1 MNPVNLLDFEDLARA
16 KMPQGDFDFVAGGA
30 TDEITLRR
38 SRAVFDSIAL
48 RPKRMVNIA
57 ARDLST
63 TVLGKRVALP
73 IMFAPTG
80 GHRLV
85 HEEGEVATARVAGEL
100 GIAMA
105 LSIGATRSLEDVAK
119 AARGPLWF
127 QHYLFKNKDLTLMMV
142 KRAEETGCSAICI
155 TLDSIAVTKRERMLK
170 QNYVTTEGRNSSVIN
185 YELAF
190 KRLGIASHTNVGQ
203 LIDLTSTWS
212 DLAWLASHTKLP
224 IVAKGILTGDD
235 AKLAAEHGA
244 KAVVVSTHGSRNLDT
259 TLTPFEALP
268 EVAEAVGGRIEVY
281 MDGGV
286 RRGTDVLK
294 ALAFGARAV
303 LIGRPIFWGLACD
316 GERGLRTTLEILRD
330 ELDLAM
336 ALTGRPS
343 IAAIDR
349 SLVTPYR
356 LPPHTL

>member
-1 MNPVNLLDFEDLARA
+1 M
-16 KMPQGDFDFVAGGA
+16 
-30 TDEITLRR
+30 
-38 SRAVFDSIAL
+38 
-48 RPKRMVNIA
+48 
-57 ARDLST
+57 
-63 TVLGKRVALP
+63 
-73 IMFAPTG
+73 
-80 GHRLV
+80 
-85 HEEGEVATARVAGEL
+85 
-100 GIAMA
+100 
-105 LSIGATRSLEDVAK
+105 AK
-119 AARGPLWF
+119 AANGPLWF

-142 KRAEETGCSAICI
+142 KRAEETGCSAVCI

-170 QNYVTTEGRNSSVIN
+170 QNYVTVEGRNSSVIN
-185 YELAF
+185 YELSF

-203 LIDLTSTWS
+203 LIDLASTWS
-212 DLAWLASHTKLP
+212 DLAWLASKTKLP

-286 RRGTDVLK
+286 RRGTDILK

-303 LIGRPIFWGLACD
+303 LIGRPILWGLACD

-336 ALTGRPS
+336 ALTGRPT
-343 IAAIDR
+343 IATIDR
-349 SLVTPYR
+349 SLVTTYR
-356 LPPHTL
+356 LPTHTL